1 MTATA
6 PAPPTHDTPLARRST
21 VLHDLATIAKR
32 ACRGVFREPEFF
44 IPALIVPVFFFVVN
58 IGALQDFAEQSGTV
72 VDFKAF
78 QLPVSIIFA
87 VTGVSRASAL
97 VTDIQGGYFDRLLLT
112 PIRRPALL
120 LGLMAAD
127 LMAVMMLAVP
137 VLLLGLVLGVNFTTG
152 FLGMIVFLFYGAF
165 WGLAFAGF
173 PYAIALKT
181 GNPAAVNS
189 SFILFFPFAFLTT
202 SFLPKEALTGWLSTI
217 ATYNP
222 VTYVLDGLRSLITD
236 GWEWATLAK
245 GLAATLALAVV
256 QLQPRQCCDPR
267 PRLAE
272 LSHPPRLR
280 RTSRRTGPSYSS
292 TQTPWRC
299 RHLEKLSCRCHGFR
313 DGLLCELH
321 HSPPIHSGGPT
332 NMLLQNSPFR
342 DLDSLFDFAG
352 SGRSPSRAMPMDAYR
367 RDDNVWVHIDLPGV
381 AADSIDISVERNVL
395 TVTAERNTAREDG
408 DRFYLAERHRG
419 TFRRQVNLGEGLDA
433 EAHRGRLPRRRA
445 DAARPGRPAGQ
456 AAQDRDS
463 QRPTRIRP
471 GRRGQRLRRELS
483 KKE

>member
-6 PAPPTHDTPLARRST
+6 TTPGTTGESQPLARKSSIF
-21 VLHDLATIAKR
+21 HDLRTVAKR
-32 ACRGVFREPEFF
+32 ACRSVFREPEFF

-58 IGALQDFAEQSGTV
+58 IGALQDFAEASGVV

-137 VLLLGLVLGVNFTTG
+137 VLILGLVLGVSFTTG
-152 FLGMIVFLFYGAF
+152 ILGMIAFLLYGAL

-222 VTYVLDGLRSLITD
+222 VTYVLDGLRSLITE
-236 GWEWATLAK
+236 GWEWDTLAK
-245 GLAATLALAVV
+245 GLGATALLAAFSFSLASLA
-256 QLQPRQCCDPR
+256 
-267 PRLAE
+267 
-272 LSHPPRLR
+272 
-280 RTSRRTGPSYSS
+280 
-292 TQTPWRC
+292 
-299 RHLEKLSCRCHGFR
+299 
-313 DGLLCELH
+313 
-321 HSPPIHSGGPT
+321 
-332 NMLLQNSPFR
+332 M
-342 DLDSLFDFAG
+342 
-352 SGRSPSRAMPMDAYR
+352 
-367 RDDNVWVHIDLPGV
+367 
-381 AADSIDISVERNVL
+381 
-395 TVTAERNTAREDG
+395 
-408 DRFYLAERHRG
+408 
-419 TFRRQVNLGEGLDA
+419 
-433 EAHRGRLPRRRA
+433 RGRV
-445 DAARPGRPAGQ
+445 
-456 AAQDRDS
+456 AQN
-463 QRPTRIRP
+463 
-471 GRRGQRLRRELS
+471 
-483 KKE
+483 